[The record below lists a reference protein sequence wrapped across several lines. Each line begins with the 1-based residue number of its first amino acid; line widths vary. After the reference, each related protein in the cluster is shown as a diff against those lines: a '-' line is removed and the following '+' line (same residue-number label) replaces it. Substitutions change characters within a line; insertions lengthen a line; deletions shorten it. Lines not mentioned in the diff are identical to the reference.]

1 MQESSTTKQ
10 EINNEEKERH
20 HWQYC
25 AAFTK
30 VLSDPSTSAHNVEVF
45 GCNASTLCA
54 NTVQ

>member
-10 EINNEEKERH
+10 EIKMEKTSAITGSIV
-20 HWQYC
+20 QD
-25 AAFTK
+25 
-30 VLSDPSTSAHNVEVF
+30 SSTSAHNVEVF

>member
-10 EINNEEKERH
+10 KMNIEENERH
-20 HWQYC
+20 HWQ
-25 AAFTK
+25 
-30 VLSDPSTSAHNVEVF
+30 DPSISAHNVEVF